1 MVTGRLTLLALVA
14 RAELLPLVALLLP
27 LPPLLPIVLR
37 ERTLTAVAAV
47 VELTV
52 PAQAV
57 LTATLLLQVAQ
68 DQEVQGQE
76 WTRRCWAGWPSWTS
90 LS

>member
-52 PAQAV
+52 PAQAGLVV

-68 DQEVQGQE
+68 GQE
-76 WTRRCWAGWPSWTS
+76 WTWRCWAGWPSWTS
-90 LS
+90 PS